1 MKFNIDI
8 ESNFKYQ
15 TKNRDVKFDVGTNE
29 IRQDFKKKIYK
40 DRFDCLGI
48 IRMNSEGFNDNQP

>member
-15 TKNRDVKFDVGTNE
+15 TKNRDVKFDIGTNE
-29 IRQDFKKKIYK
+29 IRQDFKKKSTKIGLIV
-40 DRFDCLGI
+40 LG
-48 IRMNSEGFNDNQP
+48 